1 MFRYGYDALVYA
13 GEDIRKSVQ
22 RVARYGYDAI
32 EMLGEPDL
40 FDTGEVNKY
49 CKEEG
54 IVVSS
59 VCSIFNAERDMI
71 HPDKRIRDH
80 AMDYV
85 KSVLDF
91 AAEMDAHR
99 VIISTTACGKIA
111 PLTDPEQEMEW
122 AVENVRR
129 AADYAAKND
138 IVLCLE
144 SWNRYET
151 YMADSLDKVSR
162 LAKLIDKPN
171 VGIMGDTFHMCIEEA
186 NLAEAI
192 RRHKGEFV
200 HFHLADSN
208 RAAPG
213 KGHLDFLP
221 ILQALKDI
229 DYEGYLVF
237 ELLPAGGDPFAVMK
251 AGNCPEFFDEYTEL
265 SIRNMKEIER
275 QLY

>member
-1 MFRYGYDALVYA
+1 MFKYGYDALVYS
-13 GEDIRKSVQ
+13 GEKIEKSIA
-22 RVARYGYDAI
+22 RVARFGYDAI
-32 EMLGEPDL
+32 EMLGEPDQ
-40 FDTGEVNKY
+40 FDTAFVNQ
-49 CKEEG
+49 CCADAG
-54 IVVSS
+54 IRVSS
-59 VCSIFNAERDMI
+59 ICSIFTAERDMI
-71 HPDKRIRDH
+71 HPDKKIRDQ

-91 AAEMDAHR
+91 AAELDAHR

-111 PLTDPEQEMEW
+111 PLTDLEQETQW
-122 AVENVRR
+122 AVENVRK
-129 AADYAAKND
+129 AADYAADRD
-138 IVLCLE
+138 ITLCLE

-162 LAKLIDKPN
+162 LSKLIDKTN
-171 VGIMGDTFHMCIEEA
+171 VGIMGDTFHMCMEEA
-186 NLAEAI
+186 DLAESI
-192 RRHKGEFV
+192 RKHRGEFV

-229 DYEGYLVF
+229 AYDGYLVF
-237 ELLPAGGDPFAVMK
+237 ELLPAGGDPVAVMK

-265 SIRNMKEIER
+265 AIRTMKELEK
-275 QLY
+275 QLR

>member
-1 MFRYGYDALVYA
+1 MFKYGYDALVYA
-13 GEDIRKSVQ
+13 GEEIGTSIR
-22 RVARYGYDAI
+22 RVAKYGYDAI
-32 EMLGEPDL
+32 EMLGEPDQ
-40 FDTGEVNKY
+40 FDCAEVRKY
-49 CKEEG
+49 CQDEG
-54 IVVSS
+54 IKVSS
-59 VCSIFNAERDMI
+59 VCSIFTAQRDMI
-71 HPDKRIRDH
+71 HPDEKIRSQ

-85 KSVLDF
+85 KSVIDF
-91 AAEMDAHR
+91 AADLDAHR

-111 PLTDPEQEMEW
+111 PLTDPQQEMEW

-129 AADYAAKND
+129 AADYAAPRG
-138 IVLCLE
+138 VTLCLE

-162 LAKLIDKPN
+162 LSKLIDRPN
-171 VGIMGDTFHMCIEEA
+171 VGIMGDTFHMCMEET
-186 NLAEAI
+186 NLADSI
-192 RRHKGEFV
+192 RRHQGEFV

-229 DYEGYLVF
+229 GYDGYLVF

-251 AGNCPEFFDEYTEL
+251 AGNCPEFFDEYTE
-265 SIRNMKEIER
+265 SAVKYIKEVEK
-275 QLY
+275 QLK